1 MFDSKLPYLLEMSEN
16 LFCFY
21 VIVVE
26 WKEGVY

>member
-16 LFCFY
+16 LFYFD
-21 VIVVE
+21 VMVVE